1 MLNLLMMVPES
12 VGWALVGASAMV
24 CCLLALKVSWALVE
38 MWKSYHEPD
47 EDEDEDEEVSE

>member
-1 MLNLLMMVPES
+1 MLNLLMLVPES

-47 EDEDEDEEVSE
+47 VEDEEVDET

>member
-1 MLNLLMMVPES
+1 MINLLMMVPES

-24 CCLLALKVSWALVE
+24 CCLLVLKVSRALVE

-47 EDEDEDEEVSE
+47 VEDEDEEVSE

>member
-1 MLNLLMMVPES
+1 MINLLMMIPES

-24 CCLLALKVSWALVE
+24 FCLLTLKVSRALVE

-47 EDEDEDEEVSE
+47 EDEDEEVDE